1 MNIKKQMEKVRKS
14 LEGKTFDQLEEYFKE
29 WENSGY
35 YNVEIDNIIMDQME
49 KTDEQRFLKWAN
61 EY

>member
-1 MNIKKQMEKVRKS
+1 MDIKKQIEKVRKS

-35 YNVEIDNIIMDQME
+35 YNVEIDNMIMDQME
-49 KTDEQRFLKWAN
+49 KADEQRFLKWAN

>member
-1 MNIKKQMEKVRKS
+1 MDIKKQFEKIRKS

-35 YNVEIDNIIMDQME
+35 YNVEIDNMIMDQME
-49 KTDEQRFLKWAN
+49 KADEQRFLKWAN